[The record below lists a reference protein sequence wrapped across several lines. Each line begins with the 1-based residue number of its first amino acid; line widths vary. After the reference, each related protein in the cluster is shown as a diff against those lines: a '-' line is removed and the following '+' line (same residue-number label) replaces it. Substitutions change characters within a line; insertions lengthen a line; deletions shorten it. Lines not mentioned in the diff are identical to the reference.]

1 MPTPPFKLNRETCPP
16 GLLAVADLAERIPER
31 AQDLFEVE
39 HDRRELDLFRLEV
52 EEKKVSWHP
61 WSTIQLIIIAGFSAF
76 SIAWGGGLMLDFLK
90 TYETTISKANSITTA
105 IPGVSI
111 PSLSTFVP
119 PSLTSGLL
127 SLPHIG
133 IAEAMYVALAIILI
147 IALIKGLI
155 ILANWKQIT
164 LLKETVR
171 RIHEEM
177 AALADWMTEV
187 ETPAK
192 KNRDTK

>member
-1 MPTPPFKLNRETCPP
+1 MSTTPFKLNREICPP

-31 AQDLFEVE
+31 AHDLFDVE
-39 HDRRELDLFRLEV
+39 LDRRELDLFRLE
-52 EEKKVSWHP
+52 EEAHKVSWHP

-76 SIAWGGGLMLDFLK
+76 SIAWGGGIMLDFLK
-90 TYETTISKANSITTA
+90 TYEATVSKANSVATA

-111 PSLSTFVP
+111 PSISTFVH

-127 SLPHIG
+127 YLPHIG
-133 IAEAMYVALAIILI
+133 IGESIMAAVAIMLL

-164 LLKETVR
+164 LLKQTVA

-177 AALADWMTEV
+177 AALNDWLTEV
-187 ETPAK
+187 EAPAK
-192 KNRDTK
+192 KS

>member
-1 MPTPPFKLNRETCPP
+1 MPTPTPFKLNRETCPP
-16 GLLAVADLAERIPER
+16 GLLAIADLAERIPER
-31 AQDLFEVE
+31 AQDLFGVE
-39 HDRRELDLFRLEV
+39 HDRRELDLFRLET

-119 PSLTSGLL
+119 PSLTSGLRY
-127 SLPHIG
+127 LPHIG
-133 IAEAMYVALAIILI
+133 MTESIMAAIAIMFI

-155 ILANWKQIT
+155 ILANWKQIS
-164 LLKETVR
+164 LLKKTVL

-177 AALADWMTEV
+177 AALSDWMIAA

-192 KNRDTK
+192 K